1 MIRGASVSG
10 GVTEGVSTLP
20 DLKQLAQL
28 ERLLRLGAESIEA
41 TESLLAE
48 LRSLQAR
55 NLYCGTDIGALQDD
69 LDMARRL
76 QAGRQRDHEA
86 MLERSTIR
94 TLATASSGVEI
105 DGLELSLAMG
115 PDSPRDVQ
123 QQPPAESWSAIRII
137 ATSVT
142 LTD

>member
-1 MIRGASVSG
+1 M
-10 GVTEGVSTLP
+10 P

-94 TLATASSGVEI
+94 TLATASSGMDI
-105 DGLELSLAMG
+105 DGLELPLSRGTEPA
-115 PDSPRDVQ
+115 RNVQ
-123 QQPPAESWSAIRII
+123 QPRPEATWSAIRIA
-137 ATSVT
+137 ATQA
-142 LTD
+142 D